1 MDLSLYDAM
10 HKKWVFLSWHIF
22 FIFYSSNS
30 IKCLFKMACQ
40 SKDLES
46 LRAIQV
52 ELWPLFSEEQNQ
64 LLHLVIT
71 ELSHPSGEGL

>member
-1 MDLSLYDAM
+1 
-10 HKKWVFLSWHIF
+10 
-22 FIFYSSNS
+22 
-30 IKCLFKMACQ
+30 MACQ

-71 ELSHPSGEGL
+71 ELTHPSGEGLWL